1 MASPKKFRGEP
12 APGEAF
18 RLSDVEAA
26 DLSKAL
32 FGDRPEPPD
41 VERWLGAT
49 FRFSTAP
56 GTELGLWQQQGGPCG
71 VFAPVQAFMLRHLLF
86 GEGSA
91 DGPAS
96 RGQPLAMRDEDQ
108 RPALLAYALASV
120 LFNAAPSSS
129 YAVCRVSPGPAG
141 VLGSLAVEG
150 VRVGRVAD
158 AQRLLQEGASTWL
171 AGPCGVLSFV
181 VSVLVTRKL
190 SLVREDADDC
200 ETPLIGR
207 FGHCSQEL
215 VNLMLV
221 GEATSNV
228 FDGNKWLGD
237 DPSTGMMLRGIDEG
251 QIGVPPVG
259 YLSELEPMR
268 YIQVGTLYK
277 NPEFPLWVL
286 GSPTHYT
293 LLFSCDKSDSQ
304 LSDCARVDQQAKKV
318 FVESSVD
325 DGGIAMST
333 HLGKMLE
340 ALGIPGSRLAQAEL
354 DLVNEDVVLW
364 MDFRNWVRRAR
375 GVAEDAAPL
384 PGNRLNMF
392 LYDGQDPPGP
402 TLRTV
407 TVELTDVDPSAA
419 GGNDGDAF
427 TATLHTRWPNS
438 IVTIGAV
445 IGGG

>member
-1 MASPKKFRGEP
+1 M
-12 APGEAF
+12 
-18 RLSDVEAA
+18 
-26 DLSKAL
+26 
-32 FGDRPEPPD
+32 
-41 VERWLGAT
+41 ERWLGAA

-56 GTELGLWQQQGGPCG
+56 GTEMGLWQQQGGPCG

-86 GEGSA
+86 EGDADPADSA
-91 DGPAS
+91 
-96 RGQPLAMRDEDQ
+96 RGSPLAMREEGDA

-129 YAVCRVSPGPAG
+129 YAVCRVSSGPGPGA
-141 VLGSLAVEG
+141 LASVEG

-158 AQRLLQEGASTWL
+158 AQRLLQEGATTWL
-171 AGPCGVLSFV
+171 AGPCGVLSFI
-181 VSVLVTRKL
+181 VSVLVSRRL
-190 SLVREDADDC
+190 SLVREDADDP

-221 GEATSNV
+221 GTATSNV

-237 DPSTGMMLRGIDEG
+237 DPSTGMMLRGIDDG
-251 QIGVPPVG
+251 RVGVPPVG

-268 YIQVGTLYK
+268 YISVGTLYK

-293 LLFSCDKSDSQ
+293 LLFSCDKADSQ
-304 LSDCARVDQQAKKV
+304 LTDCAQVDQQAKKV
-318 FVESSVD
+318 FAESSVD
-325 DGGIAMST
+325 DGGITLSS

-340 ALGIPGSRLAQAEL
+340 ALGIPDGRLAQAESE
-354 DLVNEDVVLW
+354 LVNEDVVLW
-364 MDFRNWVRRAR
+364 IDFRNWVRRAR
-375 GVAEDAAPL
+375 GVVEDKGPV
-384 PGNRLNMF
+384 PGKRLSMF

-407 TVELTDVDPSAA
+407 TVEQTDVDPAAA

-438 IVTIGAV
+438 IITVGAV